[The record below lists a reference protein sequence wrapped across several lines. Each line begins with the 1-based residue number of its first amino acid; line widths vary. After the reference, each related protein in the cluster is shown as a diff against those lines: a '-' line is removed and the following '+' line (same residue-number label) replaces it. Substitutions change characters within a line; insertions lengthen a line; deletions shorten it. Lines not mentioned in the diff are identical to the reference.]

1 MPAKLICNGR
11 VMMALVMFL
20 IFMAMVGFALGYPA
34 QARFMPLVVG
44 LPGIG
49 FTLFEL
55 IKETRRALTE
65 TNEPE
70 SPGDDSNTI
79 ALPDDVS
86 RLIGRDSVTVQG
98 ETAPL
103 TAAELQKRERILLGY
118 ITAMIAGLIVFGF
131 WVTVP
136 AFVAAFLRER
146 EKASWRMTI
155 GSAAAVMA
163 VLYFVFYRGLGI
175 DLHTGFVTQWAW
187 DLLFPPE

>member
-20 IFMAMVGFALGYPA
+20 IFVTMVGFALGYPA

-55 IKETRRALTE
+55 IKEIRRALTE
-65 TNEPE
+65 TGDTE
-70 SPGDDSNTI
+70 SVSDNSNAI
-79 ALPDDVS
+79 ALPGDVS
-86 RLIGRDSVTVQG
+86 RLIGQESVTVQG
-98 ETAPL
+98 ETQHMTP
-103 TAAELQKRERILLGY
+103 AELQKRERILLVY
-118 ITAMIAGLIVFGF
+118 VTAMIAALIVFGF

-136 AFVAAFLRER
+136 AFVATFLRER

-155 GSAAAVMA
+155 GSAVAVIA

-175 DLHTGFVTQWAW
+175 DLHTGFVTQWGW
-187 DLLFPPE
+187 DILFPPE